1 MSKPARYSV
10 LLWSALLL
18 TGVSVLLPA
27 PADSQQVYK
36 KRKADGTV
44 VYTDKPTEG
53 AEAVTVDPMV
63 TEFDTP
69 PQLLQTPP
77 ANAEAEAPSYEDVE
91 VNVRILTPDPQA
103 AIRANDGE
111 IRVSWEADVRNLDG
125 YPVYQLR
132 LDAKPVYE
140 GPSTEVILRDVAR
153 GERRLQVR
161 VLAPT
166 GKELAQTDTIE
177 VYVLRASILSP
188 ALNNGNNQGSGGTN

>member
-1 MSKPARYSV
+1 MSKPAKYSV

-18 TGVSVLLPA
+18 TGASVLLPA

-53 AEAVTVDPMV
+53 AEAITVDPMV

-69 PQLLQTPP
+69 PQLLQTLPT
-77 ANAEAEAPSYEDVE
+77 ETEDAATNENVE
-91 VNVRILTPDPQA
+91 VDVRIITPEPRA
-103 AIRANDGE
+103 TIRANDGE

-125 YPVYQLR
+125 QPVYQLR
-132 LDAKPVYE
+132 LDAEPVYE
-140 GPSTEVILRDVAR
+140 GQATEVLLRDVSR

-161 VLAPT
+161 VLAPN
-166 GKELAQTDTIE
+166 GDELAQTDTIE
-177 VYVLRASILSP
+177 VYVQRASILLP
-188 ALNNGNNQGSGGTN
+188 AFNNNNQGTGGNN

>member
-1 MSKPARYSV
+1 MSKPANYSV

-18 TGVSVLLPA
+18 TGASVLLPA

-53 AEAVTVDPMV
+53 AEAITVDPMV

-69 PQLLQTPP
+69 PQLLQTLPT
-77 ANAEAEAPSYEDVE
+77 ETEDAATNENVE
-91 VNVRILTPDPQA
+91 VDVRIITPEPRA
-103 AIRANDGE
+103 TIRANDGE

-125 YPVYQLR
+125 QPVYQLR
-132 LDAKPVYE
+132 LDAEPVYE
-140 GPSTEVILRDVAR
+140 GQATEVLLRDVSR

-161 VLAPT
+161 VLAPN
-166 GKELAQTDTIE
+166 GDELAQTDTIE
-177 VYVLRASILSP
+177 VYVQRASILLP
-188 ALNNGNNQGSGGTN
+188 AFNNNNQGTGGNN

>member
-1 MSKPARYSV
+1 MSKPATYSV

-18 TGVSVLLPA
+18 TGASVLLPA

-53 AEAVTVDPMV
+53 AEAITVDPMV

-69 PQLLQTPP
+69 PQLLQTLPT
-77 ANAEAEAPSYEDVE
+77 ETEDAATNENVE
-91 VNVRILTPDPQA
+91 VDVRIITPEPRA
-103 AIRANDGE
+103 TIRANDGE

-125 YPVYQLR
+125 QPVYQLR
-132 LDAKPVYE
+132 LDAEPVYE
-140 GPSTEVILRDVAR
+140 GQATEVLLRDVSR

-161 VLAPT
+161 VLAPN
-166 GKELAQTDTIE
+166 GDELAQTDTIE
-177 VYVLRASILSP
+177 VYVQRASILLP
-188 ALNNGNNQGSGGTN
+188 AFNNNNQGTGGNN

>member
-1 MSKPARYSV
+1 MSKPATYSV

-18 TGVSVLLPA
+18 TGASVLLPA

-53 AEAVTVDPMV
+53 AEAITVDPMV

-69 PQLLQTPP
+69 PQLLQTLPT
-77 ANAEAEAPSYEDVE
+77 ETEDAATNENVE
-91 VNVRILTPDPQA
+91 VDVRIITPEPRA
-103 AIRANDGE
+103 TIRANDGE

-125 YPVYQLR
+125 QPVYQLR
-132 LDAKPVYE
+132 LDAEPVYE
-140 GPSTEVILRDVAR
+140 GQATEVLLRDVSR

-161 VLAPT
+161 VLAPN
-166 GKELAQTDTIE
+166 GDELAQTDTVE
-177 VYVLRASILSP
+177 VYVQRASILLP
-188 ALNNGNNQGSGGTN
+188 AFNNNNQGTGGNN

>member
-1 MSKPARYSV
+1 MSKPATYSV

-18 TGVSVLLPA
+18 TGASVLLTA

-44 VYTDKPTEG
+44 VYTDKPTAD
-53 AEAVTVDPMV
+53 AEAITVDPMV
-63 TEFDTP
+63 TEFDIP
-69 PQLLQTPP
+69 PQLLQSRPTETED
-77 ANAEAEAPSYEDVE
+77 AETYEGVE
-91 VNVRILTPDPQA
+91 VDVRILTPEPQA

-125 YPVYQLR
+125 YPIYQLR
-132 LDAKPVYE
+132 LDAEPVYE
-140 GPSTEVILRDVAR
+140 GPATEVLLRDVAR

-161 VLAPT
+161 VLAPNRE
-166 GKELAQTDTIE
+166 ELAQTDTIE

-188 ALNNGNNQGSGGTN
+188 ALNNNNQGTGGTN